1 MLNVL
6 NFDTTSGGYFMEK
19 NSITLREVTAIGL
32 MLFALFF
39 GAGNMIFPP
48 FLGQQAGTNV
58 WPAVIGFLIT
68 GVGLPLLG
76 VMAIARAGDLQTLSK
91 RVHPLFAII
100 FPFIL
105 YLAIGPFFG
114 MPRTGTVSY
123 EISVTPFLSGGMA
136 NSPIPLILYSIIFFG
151 ITAWLSL
158 NPTKLVDRIGKILT
172 PALLIII
179 AILVTKSF
187 ITPMGEFSQPT
198 GDYLKTPF
206 FTGFIEGYLTLDALA
221 SLVFGIVVINSIRD
235 KGITNRPTITK
246 ACMTAGAI
254 AAIGLAAV
262 YLSLTYIGA
271 SSIDTIGTKENG
283 AVLLSDAATHL
294 FGSTGLVILGLA
306 ITLACLTTSI
316 GLVSSCAQYFSTIFP
331 MWSYRTLVFVL
342 SLFSLVVANAG
353 LTQLIN
359 VSLPVLMMIYP
370 IAIVLIFLSYFHN
383 FFNGYSFVYIFALI
397 PTGVISFIDGLKMSG
412 LDLTPLVT
420 VLSQLPFY
428 SEGVAWVLPALIG
441 ALVGYMISLIF
452 GEAKKSILN

>member
-1 MLNVL
+1 MK
-6 NFDTTSGGYFMEK
+6 K

-48 FLGQQAGTNV
+48 FLGQQAGNNV
-58 WPAVIGFLIT
+58 WPAIIGFLLT

-76 VMAIARAGDLQTLSK
+76 VMAIARTGDLHTLSK
-91 RVHPLFAII
+91 RVHPIFAIV

-123 EISVTPFLSGGMA
+123 EISVTPFLSKSFA
-136 NSPIPLILYSIIFFG
+136 SSPIPLIIYSIVFFG

-158 NPTKLVDRIGKILT
+158 NPTKLVDRIGKLLT
-172 PALLIII
+172 PLLLIII
-179 AILVTKSF
+179 AMLVMKSF
-187 ITPMGEFSQPT
+187 ITPLGDFSPPT
-198 GDYLKTPF
+198 GDYVKTPF
-206 FTGFIEGYLTLDALA
+206 FKGFIEGYLTLDALA

-235 KGITNRPTITK
+235 RGITSQSTVTK

-262 YLSLTYIGA
+262 YLSLSYIGA
-271 SSIDTIGTKENG
+271 SSIDSIGLKENG
-283 AVLLSDAATHL
+283 AILLSEAATHL
-294 FGSTGLVILGLA
+294 FGSIGLFILGLA

-316 GLVSSCAQYFSTIFP
+316 GLVSSCAQYFTNLFP
-331 MWSYRTLVFVL
+331 SCSYRNLVFIL

-383 FFNGYSFVYIFALI
+383 FFNGSSFVYIFALI
-397 PTGVISFIDGLKMSG
+397 PTGLISFIEGLKMSG
-412 LDLTPLVT
+412 FELIYIVNI
-420 VLSQLPFY
+420 LSQLPFY
-428 SEGVAWVLPALIG
+428 NEGISWALPALIG
-441 ALVGYMISLIF
+441 AILGYIV
-452 GEAKKSILN
+452 SILIGETKKTY

>member
-1 MLNVL
+1 MK
-6 NFDTTSGGYFMEK
+6 K
-19 NSITLREVTAIGL
+19 NSIALREVTAIGL

-48 FLGQQAGTNV
+48 FLGQQAGDNV
-58 WPAVIGFLIT
+58 WPAIIGFLLT

-76 VMAIARAGDLQTLSK
+76 VMAIARSGDLQTLSK
-91 RVHPLFAII
+91 RVHPLFAIV

-123 EISVTPFLSGGMA
+123 EISITPFLSESMA
-136 NSPIPLILYSIIFFG
+136 SSSIPLIIYSIVFFG

-158 NPTKLVDRIGKILT
+158 NPTKLVDRVGKFLT
-172 PALLIII
+172 PALLVII
-179 AILVTKSF
+179 AVLVIKSF
-187 ITPMGEFSQPT
+187 ITPMGDFSPPT
-198 GDYLKTPF
+198 GDYVKTPF

-221 SLVFGIVVINSIRD
+221 SLVFGIVVINSIREI
-235 KGITNRPTITK
+235 GITSRSTVTK
-246 ACMTAGAI
+246 ACMSAGAI

-262 YLSLTYIGA
+262 YLSLSYIGA

-283 AVLLSDAATHL
+283 AILLSEAATHL

-316 GLVSSCAQYFSTIFP
+316 GLVSSCAQYFSTLFP
-331 MWSYRTLVFVL
+331 RWSYRNLVFIL
-342 SLFSLVVANAG
+342 SLFSLVIANAG

-397 PTGVISFIDGLKMSG
+397 PTGFISFIDGLKITG
-412 LDLTPLVT
+412 LELTSIVNM
-420 VLSQLPFY
+420 LSQLPFY
-428 SEGVAWVLPALIG
+428 NEGIAWAVPALIG
-441 ALVGYMISLIF
+441 AVVGYMISILF
-452 GEAKKSILN
+452 GEAKKTILN

>member
-1 MLNVL
+1 MQ
-6 NFDTTSGGYFMEK
+6 K
-19 NSITLREVTAIGL
+19 NSITFREVTAIGL

-48 FLGQQAGTNV
+48 FLGQQAGNNV
-58 WPAVIGFLIT
+58 WPAITGFLLT

-76 VMAIARAGDLQTLSK
+76 VMAIARVGDLQTLSR
-91 RVHPLFAII
+91 RVHPLFAIV

-114 MPRTGTVSY
+114 IPRTGTVSY
-123 EISVTPFLSGGMA
+123 EISVTPFLSESMA
-136 NSPIPLILYSIIFFG
+136 SSPIPLIIYSIVFFG

-158 NPTKLVDRIGKILT
+158 NPTKLVDRIGKLLT

-187 ITPMGEFSQPT
+187 ITPMGDFSPPT
-198 GDYLKTPF
+198 GDYVKTPF
-206 FTGFIEGYLTLDALA
+206 FKGFIEGYLTLDALA

-235 KGITNRPTITK
+235 RGITSQFTVTK

-262 YLSLTYIGA
+262 YLSLSYIGA
-271 SSIDTIGTKENG
+271 SSVDSIGLKENG
-283 AVLLSDAATHL
+283 AILLSEAAIHL
-294 FGSTGLVILGLA
+294 FGSTGLLILGLA

-316 GLVSSCAQYFSTIFP
+316 GLVSSCAQYFTTLFP
-331 MWSYRTLVFVL
+331 RLSYRNLVFIL

-359 VSLPVLMMIYP
+359 ISLPVLMMIYP
-370 IAIVLIFLSYFHN
+370 IAIVLILLSYFHN

-397 PTGVISFIDGLKMSG
+397 PTGFVSFIDGLKMSG
-412 LDLTPLVT
+412 IELTVI
-420 VLSQLPFY
+420 VNILSHLPFY
-428 SEGVAWVLPALIG
+428 SEGIAWLVPSLIG
-441 ALVGYMISLIF
+441 AVVGYMISILL
-452 GEAKKSILN
+452 GEAKKTILN